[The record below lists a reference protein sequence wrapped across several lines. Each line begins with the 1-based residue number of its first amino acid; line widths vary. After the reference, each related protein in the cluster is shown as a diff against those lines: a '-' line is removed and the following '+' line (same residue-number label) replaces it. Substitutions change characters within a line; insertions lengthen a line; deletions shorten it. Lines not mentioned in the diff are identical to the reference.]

1 MVVHWLVVERASL
14 STITTTG
21 RATQLIE
28 KAIVRK
34 CTSLPSA
41 IVFPHTCH
49 VVNVAN
55 AIKNLSRNL
64 P

>member
-1 MVVHWLVVERASL
+1 MVVVVLAAAA
-14 STITTTG
+14 G
-21 RATQLIE
+21 AAATAAALDDIE

-34 CTSLPSA
+34 CTSLPPA

-49 VVNVAN
+49 VFNVAN

-64 P
+64 L